1 MPNIYYNDYL
11 QLDKILNSQEPESAK
26 HNVVAHDEMLFIIIH
41 QTYELWFKQIIYEL
55 DSSMDI
61 LQKDPI
67 DDNSGELGIVVSRL
81 HRIAEIWKLCI
92 AQIEVLETMRSQD
105 FLEFRNFL
113 TPASGFQSLQFKLI
127 EAKMGLEMMQRHGGE
142 YYKRTGNG
150 GFPKEDYEKIS
161 EAEIGRTFKKLLVI
175 WLERMPFL
183 QQQYWEDSQA
193 PQNFWESYQQ
203 IFLNSLNE
211 YENKDNRLADFQ
223 SIFFKEGNGTFSP
236 TALRSALFIM
246 LYKDFPLF
254 QLPYQLL
261 TVLMDLDEYMSVWRY
276 KHLMMVTRMIG
287 IRVGTGG
294 INKEGK
300 SEGGGSYLEG
310 ALRQHRIYR
319 EISEL
324 ATYLIERRNLPH
336 IPVSVSRNLSFER

>member
-26 HNVVAHDEMLFIIIH
+26 HNVHAHDEMLFIIIH
-41 QTYELWFKQIIYEL
+41 QTYELWFKQIMYEL
-55 DSSMDI
+55 DSSMEI
-61 LQKDPI
+61 LQKDTI
-67 DDNSGELGIVVSRL
+67 DDNSGELGMVVSRL

-127 EAKMGLEMMQRHGGE
+127 EAKLGLEMTQRHGGE

-150 GFPKEDYEKIS
+150 GFPKEDYQKIS
-161 EAEIGRTFKKLLVI
+161 DAELGKTLKKLLVI

-183 QQQYWEDSQA
+183 KQEYWQNAESSH
-193 PQNFWESYQQ
+193 NFWENYQE

-211 YENKDNRLADFQ
+211 YENKESRLADFK
-223 SIFFKEGNGTFSP
+223 SLFFEQGNGTFSP
-236 TALRSALFIM
+236 QALRSALFIM
-246 LYKDFPLF
+246 LYKDYPLF
-254 QLPYQLL
+254 QIPYQIL
-261 TVLMDLDEYMSVWRY
+261 TVLMDIDEYMSVWRY

-294 INKEGK
+294 INKEGQ
-300 SEGGGSYLEG
+300 SQGGGGYLEG

-324 ATYLIERRNLPH
+324 ATYLIERRNLPQ
-336 IPVSVSRNLSFER
+336 IPVGVRKNLTFE